1 VINMGVG
8 SIGDVE
14 GHIYGFGSSNHNDQQ
29 PAKGFNDLPVA
40 RLLGS
45 EGGMPVYDG
54 PPDGGPM
61 PPMGAS
67 APDVG
72 GGGGFGA
79 PGLGAV
85 ADLLDFAAL

>member
-14 GHIYGFGSSNHNDQQ
+14 GHVYGFGSNHDDQQ
-29 PAKGFNDLPVA
+29 PAKGFNDLPVG
-40 RLLGS
+40 RLVGS
-45 EGGMPVYDG
+45 QGGNPVYDG
-54 PPDGGPM
+54 PQDGGPM
-61 PPMGAS
+61 PSMGAPV
-67 APDVG
+67 PDVGG